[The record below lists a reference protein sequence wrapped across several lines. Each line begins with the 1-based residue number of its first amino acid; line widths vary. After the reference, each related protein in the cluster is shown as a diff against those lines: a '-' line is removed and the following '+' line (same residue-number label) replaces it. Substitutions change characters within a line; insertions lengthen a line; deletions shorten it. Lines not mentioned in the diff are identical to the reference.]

1 VLGDKTGDN
10 AQVEAIAA
18 RLPWPVET
26 RQLVFKPRHRKG
38 KPWFNASLRHV
49 DLAASSTL
57 AGPWPDVV
65 ITIGRRPAMVALWIR
80 KQSGGRTRIV
90 IIGRPKRSL
99 EEFDLVV
106 ASAQYRLPDAP
117 NVEKIGLPLM
127 RVDQARIEAAS
138 REWASRLD
146 ALPRPLVVLLVG
158 GATKPYRLDAATVPQ
173 LIEAARGY
181 AGPGG
186 FIYVSTSRRTSP
198 AVVEALRRQL
208 PANSRMYE
216 VDSGEPNP
224 YLALLGAGD
233 VFVITGDSMSMLTET
248 ARLGRQIAI
257 FALPLDP
264 LWGTLARFRTLL
276 QWLRLVGFER
286 DLGAFHQWL
295 FAHNRA
301 VPAGLPPPGQAGLPP
316 PGQAGLPPPGQAGL
330 PPPGQAGLASP
341 GQMPP
346 DAAPDA
352 EDALDRVIERIRLL
366 AEAAGAGRDAAAS

>member
-1 VLGDKTGDN
+1 
-10 AQVEAIAA
+10 
-18 RLPWPVET
+18 
-26 RQLVFKPRHRKG
+26 
-38 KPWFNASLRHV
+38 
-49 DLAASSTL
+49 
-57 AGPWPDVV
+57 
-65 ITIGRRPAMVALWIR
+65 
-80 KQSGGRTRIV
+80 
-90 IIGRPKRSL
+90 
-99 EEFDLVV
+99 
-106 ASAQYRLPDAP
+106 
-117 NVEKIGLPLM
+117 
-127 RVDQARIEAAS
+127 
-138 REWASRLD
+138 
-146 ALPRPLVVLLVG
+146 
-158 GATKPYRLDAATVPQ
+158 
-173 LIEAARGY
+173 
-181 AGPGG
+181 
-186 FIYVSTSRRTSP
+186 
-198 AVVEALRRQL
+198 
-208 PANSRMYE
+208 MYE

-301 VPAGLPPPGQAGLPP
+301 VPAGLPPPGQAGL
-316 PGQAGLPPPGQAGL
+316 
-330 PPPGQAGLASP
+330 ASP